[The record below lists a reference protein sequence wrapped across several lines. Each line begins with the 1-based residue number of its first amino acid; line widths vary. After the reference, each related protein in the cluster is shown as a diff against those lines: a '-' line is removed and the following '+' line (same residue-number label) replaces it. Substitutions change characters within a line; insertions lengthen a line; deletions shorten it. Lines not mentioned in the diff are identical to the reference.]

1 MFEKLKKRWQIESNF
16 QLIMILIVFSITGS
30 ASAWVS
36 KPFVEFFG
44 LSDQMMPKW
53 IFTILRLILIFPIYN
68 VLLIIIGTGLMATA
82 ITSCFDAAGL
92 VTGGFSGISILVK
105 AGTKSLYGNGIP
117 LWVTNLVLNIPVF
130 LLAAKIKGI
139 AFVKKALLAG
149 KNVCTSI

>member
-68 VLLIIIGTGLMATA
+68 VLLIIIGTIFGQFKFFWAFEKKMFSRF
-82 ITSCFDAAGL
+82 IPQKN
-92 VTGGFSGISILVK
+92 TGNL
-105 AGTKSLYGNGIP
+105 KS
-117 LWVTNLVLNIPVF
+117 
-130 LLAAKIKGI
+130 
-139 AFVKKALLAG
+139 
-149 KNVCTSI
+149 